1 LKLPR
6 DLSGREL
13 ASLLAPYGYAVT
25 RQTGSHLRLT
35 FTLKGPQHHVTIP
48 QHKSLSVGTLNGIL
62 TDVADYLEMDR
73 AQLAEALFGR

>member
-1 LKLPR
+1 MKLPR